1 MTDIIIATDAWDE
14 DIEGSLLTW
23 IYDQGAQVK
32 AGDII
37 AEITVEKLQIDIQ
50 APADGVLTH
59 AVQEGDL
66 VTKGAVIGR
75 LG

>member
-1 MTDIIIATDAWDE
+1 MTDIRIATDAWDE

-23 IYDQGAQVK
+23 IYGEGASVK

-37 AEITVEKLQIDIQ
+37 AEITVEKLQIDIL
-50 APADGVLTH
+50 APCDGVLSH
-59 AVQEGDL
+59 AIQEGDL
-66 VTKGAVIGR
+66 VSKGAVIGR

>member
-1 MTDIIIATDAWDE
+1 MIAPDAWDE

-23 IYDQGAQVK
+23 IYGEGASVK
-32 AGDII
+32 AGDVI

-50 APADGVLTH
+50 APADGVLAH

-66 VTKGAVIGR
+66 VSKGAVIGR
-75 LG
+75 VG